1 MQSKFT
7 IQEQSESEEENLY
20 KQYVEKARDR
30 CNEYNLNHGRSL
42 NRLALNALN
51 AVNVI
56 SQDGDVSKVAY
67 VWGSKPGG
75 GIKTVL
81 RSRSWPK
88 IKDLL
93 EVKHVLGST

>member
-56 SQDGDVSKVAY
+56 SQDGDVSKIAY
-67 VWGSKPGG
+67 V
-75 GIKTVL
+75 
-81 RSRSWPK
+81 
-88 IKDLL
+88 
-93 EVKHVLGST
+93 